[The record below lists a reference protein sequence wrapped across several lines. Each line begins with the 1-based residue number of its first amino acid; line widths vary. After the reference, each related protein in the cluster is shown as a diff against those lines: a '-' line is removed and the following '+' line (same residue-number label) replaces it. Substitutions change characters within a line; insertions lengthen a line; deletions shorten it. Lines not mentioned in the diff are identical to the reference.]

1 MKKAKT
7 KIFLIL
13 GVTQILISCTPNKLE
28 ESSQRRIKDKS
39 PEDFNVYKEKDPKK
53 TDVATRAKKKNSDI
67 EIGQQEKATFWDEL
81 TKNFLIDREVGRKKV
96 QIHINWYKTK
106 S

>member
-28 ESSQRRIKDKS
+28 ESSQKRIKDKS
-39 PEDFNVYKEKDPKK
+39 PEDFSFYKEKDPKK

-67 EIGQQEKATFWDEL
+67 EIGQQEKATFWD
-81 TKNFLIDREVGRKKV
+81 
-96 QIHINWYKTK
+96 
-106 S
+106 